1 MLFDPVRSADPP
13 IVNGIFLLIT
23 AKVNSD
29 DFLVA
34 IVGLSSIIVFLN
46 LLNLL
51 YQNHLFVDKV
61 YSSHSS
67 GNFSLS
73 LSSS

>member
-46 LLNLL
+46 LLNLFFSEL
-51 YQNHLFVDKV
+51 GISPDIAVSYTHLRA
-61 YSSHSS
+61 HET
-67 GNFSLS
+67 
-73 LSSS
+73 

>member
-13 IVNGIFLLIT
+13 IVNGIFLFIT

-46 LLNLL
+46 LLNL
-51 YQNHLFVDKV
+51 F
-61 YSSHSS
+61 
-67 GNFSLS
+67 FSVLGIS
-73 LSSS
+73 PDID